1 MIVAFRRLSR
11 RILQGTF
18 CVIGIKLPGIVI
30 IQGITGWFG
39 FLWTCEQ
46 SSRAAAPTAQMLSG
60 TKNQTICERALGV
73 SGSVGAGTLA
83 LT

>member
-30 IQGITGWFG
+30 IQGTTGWLE
-39 FLWTCEQ
+39 FLWTGEQ

-60 TKNQTICERALGV
+60 TKKQTICESALGV
-73 SGSVGAGTLA
+73 SGSGRTSTLA